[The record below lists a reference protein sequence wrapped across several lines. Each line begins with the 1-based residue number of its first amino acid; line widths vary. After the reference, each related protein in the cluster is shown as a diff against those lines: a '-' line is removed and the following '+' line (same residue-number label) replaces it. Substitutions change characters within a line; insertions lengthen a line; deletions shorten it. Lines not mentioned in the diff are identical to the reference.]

1 MTTTTIEAKSR
12 APGKGVPGGIPFAAM
27 LPGNKEWE
35 SASNQ
40 LFQSWKQQLDT
51 NLKLI
56 DALVQGTLEM
66 RSSQLAAAMETHD
79 RDMTA
84 ENSVIG
90 AKSAMDLWAIQMN
103 WMAGNLERSMA
114 YWNQL
119 MQATVDANSKLVE
132 CLREQA
138 QAPAAVEQPAKAK

>member
-1 MTTTTIEAKSR
+1 MTTTTTREAVK
-12 APGKGVPGGIPFAAM
+12 AKGTGIPYAA
-27 LPGNKEWE
+27 LIPGNKQWE

-40 LFQSWKQQLDT
+40 LFQTWKQQLDT

-84 ENSVIG
+84 ERSVGG
-90 AKSAMDLWAIQMN
+90 AKTAMDLWAIQMK
-103 WMAGNLERSMA
+103 WMTSNLERSMA
-114 YWNQL
+114 YWNQML
-119 MQATVDANSKLVE
+119 HAAADANGKLVE

-138 QAPAAVEQPAKAK
+138 SEAGSDPNGPGRV

>member
-1 MTTTTIEAKSR
+1 MTTTTTEAKSR
-12 APGKGVPGGIPFAAM
+12 APGKGTPGGIPFAVM

-40 LFQSWKQQLDT
+40 LLQTWKQQLDT

-56 DALVQGTLEM
+56 DALVQGSLEM

-84 ENSVIG
+84 EHSVEG
-90 AKSAMDLWAIQMN
+90 ARSPLDLLTVQMN
-103 WMAGNLERSMA
+103 WMMGNLERSMA
-114 YWNQL
+114 YWNQ
-119 MQATVDANSKLVE
+119 MFQAAADANAKLVE
-132 CLREQA
+132 CLRERTETQ
-138 QAPAAVEQPAKAK
+138 AAVEPPAKPK

>member
-1 MTTTTIEAKSR
+1 MTTTTTREAVK
-12 APGKGVPGGIPFAAM
+12 GKGAGIPYSA
-27 LPGNKEWE
+27 LIPGNKDWE
-35 SASNQ
+35 SASKQ
-40 LFQSWKQQLDT
+40 MFQTWKQQLDT

-79 RDMTA
+79 RDMSA
-84 ENSVIG
+84 EKSVLG
-90 AKSAMDLWAIQMN
+90 AKSVMDLWAVQMN

-114 YWNQL
+114 YWNQML
-119 MQATVDANSKLVE
+119 QASVDANSKLVE

-138 QAPAAVEQPAKAK
+138 SDAGSDPNGPRRP